1 MTATRV
7 PVQLLLGLLCCLLVP
22 LAAADDLSGQDY
34 LDRMSKAF
42 RELDYQGV
50 FTYEYGAEMEPL
62 RIIHVVRDGVEHE
75 RLIYLNGR
83 PREIVRNGQDVSC
96 IHSGGRILRLGHA
109 IATGPFARTFLATN
123 GKLSTYYDLSVGHHV
138 RIADRP
144 AVEIFARPRDRY
156 RNGLRLYLDQAT
168 SLLLKSVVLS
178 PGGNILERF
187 QFVRISVGKVNDD
200 ALEAAGQKVGD
211 DHPEHVLQQTGK
223 PGLLAQIGSEV
234 FSVGWMPPGFELV
247 ARTTGETT
255 AHPSELTM
263 YTDGLATIS
272 VAVEPFKP
280 SRQGAPLEGRAQ
292 KGATVA
298 FTREIGGGKGSYL
311 VTVVGEVPLRTAVE
325 VARHIKVAE
334 EKP

>member
-1 MTATRV
+1 MPATRV
-7 PVQLLLGLLCCLLVP
+7 QVLLGLVCCLLVP
-22 LAAADDLSGQDY
+22 LAAADDLTGRDY
-34 LDRMSKAF
+34 LDRMSHAF

-50 FTYEYGAEMEPL
+50 FTYEYGSEMEPL
-62 RIIHVVRDGVEHE
+62 RIIHAVRDGVEHE

-83 PREIVRNGQDVSC
+83 PREIVRDGRDVSC

-109 IATGPFARTFLATN
+109 IATGPFARTFLAN
-123 GKLSTYYDLSVGHHV
+123 DGKLTSYYDLSVGQHV

-144 AVEIFARPRDRY
+144 AVEILVRPRDQY
-156 RNGLRLYLDQAT
+156 RNGLRLYLDEAT

-187 QFVRISVGKVNDD
+187 QFVRINIGKVDDD
-200 ALEAAGQKVGD
+200 ALKPAVEVTGD
-211 DHPEHVLQQTGK
+211 THEHVLEQTSK
-223 PGLLAQIGSEV
+223 PGQLARIGDEV
-234 FSVGWMPPGFELV
+234 FSVGWMPPGFVLA
-247 ARTTGETT
+247 ARTTGESA

-298 FTREIGGGKGSYL
+298 FTREVGGGKGSYL

-325 VARHIKVAE
+325 VARHIKVAGE
-334 EKP
+334 AP